1 MFKLRRR
8 LSLRHRVRS
17 PTVPPIFIM
26 DKIQLTDLVLNLIV
40 TYFDE
45 SATLHSC
52 LRDVIK
58 NEYDEDLDLVIFLE
72 SDLDIDLDTNRVL
85 EIVTNDTVADLIEYL
100 YICLSDKKV

>member
-1 MFKLRRR
+1 MN
-8 LSLRHRVRS
+8 
-17 PTVPPIFIM
+17 
-26 DKIQLTDLVLNLIV
+26 KIQLTDIVLDLIV

-45 SATLHSC
+45 SATLNSC

-100 YICLSDKKV
+100 HTCLSD